1 MVVSDCVVCLVPAFL
16 TDFAE
21 IGYIRFQFYITAICR
36 QRTQQRLNIPP
47 FARKQTELNNPRYLS
62 TFINVFVTH
71 FTRYA
76 VDATSYSAQIFV
88 LRFIISYFNK
98 RLNIP
103 PFARKQTELNN
114 PRYLSTFIA
123 VLTTHFTRYA
133 VDATSYSNHHF
144 VLFFIISYFNMC
156 CILFVFYIKP
166 QHRVGCDYRNDSC
179 ILFVFYIKPQRNR
192 LRFVAPAGCIL
203 FVFYIKPQRGY

>member
-1 MVVSDCVVCLVPAFL
+1 MRQTLRLLHKSHGCHTCLYLLSLKGLNDLKVFKVVSDCIVCLVPAFL

-76 VDATSYSAQIFV
+76 VDATSYS
-88 LRFIISYFNK
+88 
-98 RLNIP
+98 
-103 PFARKQTELNN
+103 
-114 PRYLSTFIA
+114 
-123 VLTTHFTRYA
+123 
-133 VDATSYSNHHF
+133 NHHF

-166 QHRVGCDYRNDSC
+166 QRRALLLSIIPDLCGLVAEKNQNLLSEEVG
-179 ILFVFYIKPQRNR
+179 
-192 LRFVAPAGCIL
+192 
-203 FVFYIKPQRGY
+203 